1 MKEIYLKHIASALG
15 VAEWQVEQC
24 AALLED
30 GATIPFISR
39 YRKERTG
46 GLDES
51 QIAMV
56 KYESEHFAE
65 LERRKKTV
73 LAVIGQAGALTP
85 GLSAQIEDCLSSKDL
100 EDIYLPYRPK
110 RKTRAGVAK
119 DKGLEPLAK
128 AIFDVAV
135 SDPSKAAVRY
145 VDEAKGVSS
154 AEEALAGACDI
165 VSEWIS
171 EMKSA
176 RDFVRDSLSRR
187 GVLVATLSRKGKEAD
202 KDGKYANYYDFS
214 EPLHKVAPHRLLAV
228 LRAESEG
235 VLSLKVDI
243 DASKV
248 CNKIEYDIF
257 KAKRFPSKALAPVFR
272 NAVEDA
278 YRRLLL
284 PSLSS
289 EVLKD
294 AKERADI
301 ASVELFGNN
310 LRQLL
315 LAPPL
320 GEKRV
325 MGIDPG
331 FRTGCKIVCLDES
344 GALLE
349 HDVMYPHPP
358 QNERIASMRKVL
370 SLIGKYSISAIALG
384 NGTAGRETEMF
395 LKKTGLPEGVKVFT
409 VSEDGAS
416 VYSASDIAREE
427 FPDHDV
433 TVRGAV
439 SIGRRLM
446 DPLAE
451 LVKIDPK
458 SIGVGQYQHDVDQKL
473 LKERL
478 DDVVMS
484 CVNSVGVNLNT
495 SSRYL
500 LTYVSGIGPT
510 LADNIVRYRQA
521 HGPFRSRKELLS
533 VSRLGDKA
541 FEQCAGFLRIKGG
554 DEPLDDSAVHPEA
567 YGVVR
572 RMASDHSVTV
582 SRLIGNAGLIGKI
595 VPERYVSGSVGLPTV
610 HDILKELLK
619 PGLDPRS
626 EAEAVDFDASVSG
639 IDDLHEGMELTGIV
653 NNITAFGAFVDI
665 GIKHNGLIHVSKMG
679 GKPLS
684 SLKIRGKV
692 RVRVIGVD
700 AERGRISLELVG

>member
-1 MKEIYLKHIASALG
+1 MKHIASALG

-85 GLSAQIEDCLSSKDL
+85 GLSAQIEYCLSSKDL

-187 GVLVATLSRKGKEAD
+187 GMLVATLSRKGKEAD

-500 LTYVSGIGPT
+500 LTYVSGIGPA